1 MRTICYHL
9 YSSLTTF
16 AAGMGQTQV
25 VRDGRLIG
33 VRLHWTAIA
42 GAGGTFGG
50 NASAMLNQNT
60 TNDSVTNNPPRETF
74 LASLFLWSAAGTS
87 VTTGSTAPYIPLNVP
102 IRAGDLITIN
112 AGNAG
117 TAAPA
122 SSHLACDFYV
132 VEA

>member
-9 YSSLTTF
+9 ATTLTVF

-33 VRLHWTAIA
+33 VKMGWTAVA
-42 GAGGTFGG
+42 GAGGTLGA

-60 TNDSVTNNPPRETF
+60 TNDTMTNNPPRETF
-74 LASLFLWSAAGTS
+74 LSCIHVWATAGSSSNAVAT
-87 VTTGSTAPYIPLNVP
+87 PYIPLNVP
-102 IRAGDLITIN
+102 VRAGDLLTIN

-122 SSHLACDFYV
+122 SSFLTCDFYV
-132 VEA
+132 LEA